1 MELVH
6 AIDGFREAG
15 CRKRPLSPLHH
26 HTESAAGQSLD
37 AVSDSNHDG
46 GGSVPVS
53 APPLDLAS
61 RRLVGTRRCCGEERD
76 RLLHLGASTLRTG
89 MFFLTLRVAAH
100 HLESFVALRA
110 IELIDRHGAHRSE
123 EHTSELQ
130 SPMYLVCR

>member
-37 AVSDSNHDG
+37 AVSDSNHAAA
-46 GGSVPVS
+46 GSVPAS

-61 RRLVGTRRCCGEERD
+61 RRLVGTRRACAQEPD
-76 RLLHLGASTLRTG
+76 RLLQLSATTLQTS
-89 MFFLTLRVAAH
+89 MIFLTPRVPAH
-100 HLESFVALRA
+100 DL
-110 IELIDRHGAHRSE
+110 
-123 EHTSELQ
+123 
-130 SPMYLVCR
+130 